1 MNNYNVLIVDDES
14 HARERLKKH
23 IKGDRELNIAGE
35 CSDGLEAVDFIEKN
49 KPDVV
54 FLDVQMPKMDG
65 LGVIETVGVEN
76 MPVVIFVTAYDRF
89 AIQAFKV
96 NAMDYVLK
104 PVAKDRFTESIT
116 RAKEY
121 IENRKNGELNQR
133 MIRLLEEMKPDK
145 QYIDRI
151 MVKSSDRMYL
161 IKTLDIDWIEAD
173 DNYVKL
179 HVGPK
184 YHLLRQTMKSLEDAL
199 DPSLFLRIHRSI
211 IVNMDRI
218 KEIQQWFNN
227 EYTVILKDGTE
238 LTMSRGYK
246 DKAKEMF
253 KNFI

>member
-1 MNNYNVLIVDDES
+1 MYNVLIVDDES
-14 HARERLKKH
+14 HARERLKKY
-23 IKGDRELNIAGE
+23 IKSDSELKVAGE
-35 CSDGLEAVDFIEKN
+35 CSNGVEAVESISKQQ
-49 KPDVV
+49 PDIV

-65 LGVIETVGVEN
+65 LGVIETVGAEN

-104 PVAKDRFTESIT
+104 PVAKDRFIESIN
-116 RAKEY
+116 RAKNS
-121 IENRKNGELNQR
+121 IQNRKNGELNR
-133 MIRLLEEMKPDK
+133 RLLNLLEEMKPQK

-161 IKTLDIDWIEAD
+161 IKTEDIDWIEAD

-184 YHLLRQTMKSLEDAL
+184 YHLLRQTMKSLEDTL
-199 DPSLFLRIHRSI
+199 DPDIFLRIHRSV

-253 KNFI
+253 KNFN

>member
-1 MNNYNVLIVDDES
+1 MKYSVLIVDDES
-14 HARERLKKH
+14 HARERLKKY
-23 IKGDRELNIAGE
+23 IKSDQDLSISGE
-35 CSDGLEAVDFIEKN
+35 CSNGVEAVKIIKKKN
-49 KPDVV
+49 PDLV
-54 FLDVQMPKMDG
+54 FLDVQMPQMDG
-65 LGVIETVGVEN
+65 LGVIETVGAKE
-76 MPVVIFVTAYDRF
+76 MPVTIFVTAYDRF

-96 NAMDYVLK
+96 NAMDYLLK
-104 PVAKDRFTESIT
+104 PVAKDRFKESVN

-121 IENRKNGELNQR
+121 FIKNENNELNKR
-133 MIRLLEEMKPDK
+133 MLDLLQEMRPQK

-151 MVKSSDRMYL
+151 MVKTSDRMYL
-161 IKTLDIDWIEAD
+161 VKAVDIDWIEAD

-179 HVGPK
+179 HVGIK
-184 YHLLRQTMKSLEDAL
+184 YQLLRQTMKSLEDTL
-199 DPSLFLRIHRSI
+199 DPSVFLRIHRSV